1 MSDPDKAADAR
12 FDEWE
17 ALCEAATPGPW
28 QVERPGWITAGE
40 GGYDDVLYPGEV
52 RCGSY
57 CYGGTSTVDLSDPD
71 AAFIAAFDPDTVL
84 TLIQA
89 LRAIH
94 DAHYEQQTGP
104 DEFRCAECG
113 HHYPCPT
120 KTQLVYPAIGV
131 SDE

>member
-17 ALCEAATPGPW
+17 ELCEAATHAPW
-28 QVERPGWITAGE
+28 EAN
-40 GGYDDVLYPGEV
+40 LYGEV
-52 RCGSY
+52 TAVNVP
-57 CYGGTSTVDLSDPD
+57 GGGGHDEGRLVAESVVREDR
-71 AAFIAAFDPDTVL
+71 AFMETFDPDTVL
-84 TLIQA
+84 ALVQA